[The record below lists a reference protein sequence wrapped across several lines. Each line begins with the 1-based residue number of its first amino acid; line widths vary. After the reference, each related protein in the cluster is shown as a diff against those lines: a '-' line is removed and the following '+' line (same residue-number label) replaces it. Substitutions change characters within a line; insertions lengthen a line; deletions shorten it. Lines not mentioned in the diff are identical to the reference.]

1 MTAPHPPLPHAAHQ
15 HDLAPFRHSHAFG
28 DTGEAARSRALLTVT
43 AVTLLTMVVELVA
56 GWWTGSLALTADG
69 WHMGTHAAALGG
81 AVLAMRWSR
90 RARDHEG
97 FAFGGWKIEVLSAYT
112 SALLLAAVA
121 LGLAIEAV
129 RSLVK
134 PEPIN
139 FVDAMLVA
147 VLGLLVNLASV
158 WLLARAGGDVH
169 GHGHGHGHGA
179 HGHGH
184 GGQAHAAASPA
195 PAAAHGHRHANEH
208 QHQHDGQHDHQHGHQ
223 PEHQSGHQPDHQPD
237 HQPEHQP
244 GHQHAYPHAA
254 AKAPAQPQAKA
265 KAHHAD
271 HNFRAA
277 YIHVLA
283 DAFTSVLAIAALAGG
298 LWMGWR
304 WLDPAVALVGAAVIG
319 QWSWGLLRSTSRA
332 LVDAT
337 ADAPLRQAV
346 AAAIEADGDAKL
358 ADLHVWQ
365 IGPQAWSA
373 VLSVVADHPASPAA
387 YRARLAPISALRH
400 VTVEVHRCPGAH

>member
-1 MTAPHPPLPHAAHQ
+1 MSSHQ
-15 HDLAPFRHSHAFG
+15 HDLSPFHHSHAFG
-28 DTGEAARSRALLTVT
+28 EGGEAARSRALL
-43 AVTLLTMVVELVA
+43 AVTVVTLITMVAELAA

-81 AVLAMRWSR
+81 AVLAMRWSQ
-90 RARDHEG
+90 RAREHEG
-97 FAFGGWKIEVLSAYT
+97 FAFGGWKIEVLTAYT

-121 LGLAIEAV
+121 VGLVIESV
-129 RSLVK
+129 RSLVN
-134 PEPIN
+134 PTPIA
-139 FVDAMLVA
+139 FVDAMTVA
-147 VLGLLVNLASV
+147 VLGLIVNLASV

-169 GHGHGHGHGA
+169 GHGHGHSHGHSHENTHGAAHGNA
-179 HGHGH
+179 HGHAH
-184 GGQAHAAASPA
+184 GAAH
-195 PAAAHGHRHANEH
+195 AHGHTADLHTGPAQAHPQTHPHPQTH
-208 QHQHDGQHDHQHGHQ
+208 QHPHPH
-223 PEHQSGHQPDHQPD
+223 
-237 HQPEHQP
+237 P
-244 GHQHAYPHAA
+244 GPAEKHSPHS
-254 AKAPAQPQAKA
+254 
-265 KAHHAD
+265 D

-319 QWSWGLLRSTSRA
+319 QWSWGLLRSTSHA

-346 AAAIEADGDAKL
+346 AAAIESDGDAKL

-365 IGPQAWSA
+365 VGPQAYSA

-387 YRARLAPISALRH
+387 YRERLAPLKSLRH
-400 VTVEVHRCPGAH
+400 VTVEVHRCPGASPA

>member
-1 MTAPHPPLPHAAHQ
+1 MSTHQ
-15 HDLAPFRHSHAFG
+15 HDLNPFRHSHAFG
-28 DTGEAARSRALLTVT
+28 EAGEDARGRALL
-43 AVTLLTMVVELVA
+43 AVTVVTLITMVAELVA

-90 RARDHEG
+90 RAREHEG

-121 LGLAIEAV
+121 VGLAVEAL
-129 RSLVK
+129 RSLLR

-139 FVDAMLVA
+139 YGDAMMVA

-158 WLLARAGGDVH
+158 WLLSRAGGEVP
-169 GHGHGHGHGA
+169 GHGHGHSHGHA
-179 HGHGH
+179 HGHAH
-184 GGQAHAAASPA
+184 GQAHGSGRDHDHGHPNGQGQGHGHAHGPAATQGH
-195 PAAAHGHRHANEH
+195 AAAHA
-208 QHQHDGQHDHQHGHQ
+208 HG
-223 PEHQSGHQPDHQPD
+223 GT
-237 HQPEHQP
+237 
-244 GHQHAYPHAA
+244 
-254 AKAPAQPQAKA
+254 
-265 KAHHAD
+265 AHND

-283 DAFTSVLAIAALAGG
+283 DAFTSLLAIAALAGG
-298 LWMGWR
+298 LFWGWR

-319 QWSWGLLRSTSRA
+319 QWSWGLLRSSSLA

-346 AAAIEADGDAKL
+346 RAAIEADGDAKL

-365 IGPQAWSA
+365 VGPQAHS
-373 VLSVVADHPASPAA
+373 VVISVVADRPLPAA
-387 YRARLAPISALRH
+387 DYRARLLPLRSVRH
-400 VTVEVHRCPGAH
+400 VTVEVHRCPQPGAS